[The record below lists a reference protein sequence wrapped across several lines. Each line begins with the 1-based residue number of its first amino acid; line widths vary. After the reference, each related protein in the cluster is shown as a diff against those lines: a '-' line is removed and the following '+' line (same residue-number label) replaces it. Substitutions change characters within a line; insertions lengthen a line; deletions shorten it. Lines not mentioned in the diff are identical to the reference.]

1 MKNELK
7 EKSIFLFIILFLI
20 ISGIIFRKDFQ
31 GQIWGAYIWFGILGI
46 ALSRLIYFFIK
57 KR

>member
-20 ISGIIFRKDFQ
+20 ISGIIFIKDFQ
-31 GQIWGAYIWFGILGI
+31 GQIWGAYIWFGLLGI

-57 KR
+57 KK

>member
-7 EKSIFLFIILFLI
+7 EKSIFLFLILFLI
-20 ISGIIFRKDFQ
+20 TSGIIFRKDFQ
-31 GQIWGAYIWFGILGI
+31 GQIWGAYIWFGLLGI

-57 KR
+57 KK